1 MHSDYHVW
9 SDQVLRWS
17 FSNYICKCWPMPW
30 FVVKHGDFGTTL
42 LVMYRVFTVGRRGG
56 SASAIALKWWI
67 VFGLMTSWIGRKIWW
82 IWSSP
87 TSTTQSSGYPTI
99 EKKNTNTRRLFPLTF
114 PHFASFLDVTFGDC
128 SFRARLAS
136 INEETAVDTPCLVQ
150 DGWRL
155 GSLDGQFRCFFFRL
169 ETEELVVL
177 GGKALDNFNA
187 FHERTS
193 LFMSEMLADGCPSI
207 SPEMAIWPYGWLIFS
222 CAI

>member
-1 MHSDYHVW
+1 MQFVAFFVRICVNIPCIPTTSQKSKTCFYHVASLLKFKSENDMLSGYHVW
-9 SDQVLRWS
+9 SDQVLRWLFS
-17 FSNYICKCWPMPW
+17 FYICKCWPMPW
-30 FVVKHGDFGTTL
+30 FVKKNGHFGTTL
-42 LVMYRVFTVGRRGG
+42 FVIVLFYRGG

-67 VFGLMTSWIGRKIWW
+67 VFGLMTSWIGKKIWR

-114 PHFASFLDVTFGDC
+114 PHFASFLDVTFDGDC

-155 GSLDGQFRCFFFRL
+155 GSLDGQFR
-169 ETEELVVL
+169 
-177 GGKALDNFNA
+177 
-187 FHERTS
+187 S
-193 LFMSEMLADGCPSI
+193 PSVA
-207 SPEMAIWPYGWLIFS
+207 PK
-222 CAI
+222 